1 MTLWKRTGHPGT
13 VDTWISGTS
22 LLIVLLG
29 FVSGVLSGLFGIGGA
44 VLTTPGIRLL
54 GASPIL
60 AVGSTVP
67 AILPGAISGSI
78 RYHKAG
84 LIDWRMGLICG
95 SAGSAFAVAGA
106 WLADGIDGHVLM
118 LATALL
124 GAWSGISVFRS
135 GKAAAAEPVATRS
148 DGRHPRSASGIEIAR
163 TVHEP
168 TTNRRLGLAAGG
180 PAAALGIPSVDP
192 VGLDTVPAGAPVGPV
207 GTPVS
212 ASVLALVGA
221 GSGLVAGLLGVGGG
235 VVMMPVFTN
244 VLKVPMKKAVA
255 SSLVA
260 VAIFSLPALITHAVL
275 GHIDWRFAL
284 LLIAGVV
291 PGARVGAKLAIG
303 ASEVLVRKAFGI
315 FLVVL
320 AAGYAIGEII
330 DLRS

>member
-1 MTLWKRTGHPGT
+1 

-22 LLIVLLG
+22 LLIVCLG
-29 FVSGVLSGLFGIGGA
+29 FVSGVLSGMFGIGGA
-44 VLTTPGIRLL
+44 VLTTPGVRLL

-106 WLADGIDGHVLM
+106 WLAGGIDGHVLM
-118 LATALL
+118 LATAVL
-124 GAWSGISVFRS
+124 GGWSGISVFRS
-135 GKAAAAEPVATRS
+135 GKGDPAESDQAVEPSEPAAEIAGTFDGPHDGLPDGPHRASFAGDGSADSLVRLAPAAEPPA
-148 DGRHPRSASGIEIAR
+148 A
-163 TVHEP
+163 EP
-168 TTNRRLGLAAGG
+168 TAA
-180 PAAALGIPSVDP
+180 PTA
-192 VGLDTVPAGAPVGPV
+192 APVSV
-207 GTPVS
+207 
-212 ASVLALVGA
+212 SVLLVVGA

-244 VLKVPMKKAVA
+244 LLKVPVKKAVA

-275 GHIDWRFAL
+275 GHIDWRYAL

-291 PGARVGAKLAIG
+291 PGARVGAKVAIG
-303 ASEVLVRKAFGI
+303 ASEALVRKAFGI

-320 AAGYAIGEII
+320 AIGYAIGEII